1 MIVTVSA
8 ALFALGLY
16 GVLTRR
22 DLVAILAAI
31 EVMLTGVT
39 TFVIGVGAARAALLS
54 QVVVLVFLTLAAA
67 EAVVGIA
74 LVLATVRR
82 TGLDRAEELDEV
94 RG

>member
-1 MIVTVSA
+1 MIVTIAA

-39 TFVIGVGAARAALLS
+39 TFIIGVGAARAALLS
-54 QVVVLVFLTLAAA
+54 QVVVLVFLALAAA

-82 TGLDRAEELDEV
+82 TGLDQAEELDEV

>member
-1 MIVTVSA
+1 MIAVVSA
-8 ALFALGLY
+8 ALFSLGFY

-22 DLVAILAAI
+22 DLVAILAAV

-39 TFVIGVGAARAALLS
+39 VFVVGMGAARAGLAS
-54 QVVVLVFLTLAAA
+54 QVTVLVFLALAAA

-74 LVLATVRR
+74 IVLSTVRR
-82 TGLDRAEELDEV
+82 TGLERADELDEV